1 MTKIQNKNA
10 NVENLTLVESV
21 KNKVVQDKTQE
32 IFDDLMKL
40 ENINNLTEIIFED
53 IVWEFENYSFMT
65 EQLELSENQ
74 KEKFMGFIQVVI
86 QRAKNKYLAK
96 IKENERTKKIA
107 ESVSLNLVLILEEL
121 LSQIGQEVNRGA
133 LINCVAVAADT
144 KNERYNKIEL
154 QATKEAGDITMPSK
168 CLLIS
173 TNCFDI
179 IKNSIVIEKID
190 QETGEIKNV

>member
-74 KEKFMGFIQVVI
+74 KEKFMGFIQVVV

-96 IKENERTKKIA
+96 IKENERTKEIA

-154 QATKEAGDITMPSK
+154 QATKSAGDITMPSK

>member
-65 EQLELSENQ
+65 EQLELSEN
-74 KEKFMGFIQVVI
+74 VVA
-86 QRAKNKYLAK
+86 RF
-96 IKENERTKKIA
+96 
-107 ESVSLNLVLILEEL
+107 
-121 LSQIGQEVNRGA
+121 
-133 LINCVAVAADT
+133 
-144 KNERYNKIEL
+144 
-154 QATKEAGDITMPSK
+154 EAGR
-168 CLLIS
+168 
-173 TNCFDI
+173 F
-179 IKNSIVIEKID
+179 
-190 QETGEIKNV
+190 